1 MMKWLK
7 ACLAAMMLVVLQ
19 SPALA
24 LDEVEQLAQQRD
36 LKKGVVKEYWIAT
49 KTVEVDGK
57 RYKIPPVIEKGEVHV
72 SRGEW
77 VEMDVQRLKP
87 GDVILYKPED
97 NHTRNLQVIY
107 RVVE

>member
-1 MMKWLK
+1 MKWLK
-7 ACLAAMMLVVLQ
+7 TCLVAMVLVVLQ

-49 KTVEVDGK
+49 KTVQVGGK
-57 RYKIPPVIEKGEVHV
+57 RYKIPLGIETGELHV

-77 VEMDVQRLKP
+77 VEMDLQRLKP
-87 GDVILYKPED
+87 GDMILYKTED
-97 NHTRNLQVIY
+97 APSRNLQVIY